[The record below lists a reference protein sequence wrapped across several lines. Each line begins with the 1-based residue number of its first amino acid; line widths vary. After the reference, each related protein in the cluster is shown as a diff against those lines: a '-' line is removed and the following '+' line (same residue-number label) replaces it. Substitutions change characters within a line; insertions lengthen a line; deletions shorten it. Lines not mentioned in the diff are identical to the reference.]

1 MGLERIVLKQGKMI
15 GYFIADQQSNFYQS
29 SSIMK
34 CAKWDPANT
43 HLAKIKEKTNS
54 EW

>member
-29 SSIMK
+29 SSFRNVLS
-34 CAKWDPANT
+34 WVQQNT
-43 HLAKIKEKTNS
+43 LSQK
-54 EW
+54 